1 MKKKRTTKII
11 VHKQYPIIK
20 LKVHDLEEDY
30 DRISRVLCVTMFFWG
45 GILSTYLCP
54 RPRTEDN
61 RTGGRKNAD
70 NPEGLPQKTR
80 KRIANPQ
87 IDKKNWQEQKKIRKY
102 HCQPQDRKINS
113 EKRNCQ
119 PRPQKIRKGLPTPRT
134 ISRTEHASRRRKW
147 GKFEKDGK
155 MICQNTVMYG
165 KIHHSST
172 NNWKTKP
179 TSPEELRWN
188 RARESPERPISSPLP
203 DAPSRTRQRER
214 AELTDSPT
222 EPVHCSNETLAKKKQ
237 KR

>member
-87 IDKKNWQEQKKIRKY
+87 IDKKKDRSRK
-102 HCQPQDRKINS
+102 NS
-113 EKRNCQ
+113 ENITAN
-119 PRPQKIRKGLPTPRT
+119 PRI
-134 ISRTEHASRRRKW
+134 
-147 GKFEKDGK
+147 EK
-155 MICQNTVMYG
+155 
-165 KIHHSST
+165 
-172 NNWKTKP
+172 
-179 TSPEELRWN
+179 
-188 RARESPERPISSPLP
+188 
-203 DAPSRTRQRER
+203 
-214 AELTDSPT
+214 
-222 EPVHCSNETLAKKKQ
+222 
-237 KR
+237 